1 MPSPNLGLK
10 FSLGSGCL
18 AALVIRSFAFP
29 NLSAAKTSLL
39 APILG
44 FCLAV
49 IWRIILYPKFFSP
62 FRDLPSPPGG
72 TFLNGQ
78 TWRILKQGSSAPL
91 GEWGNTIE
99 NDGIIRVNVALN
111 SERLLVTSIEGIAD
125 VLVRNADNW
134 RKPEALR
141 HSLASVI
148 GDGLIVSE
156 GNAHKVQRKN
166 MMTAF
171 TGPRVKALYPQFW
184 SRAYDGVEAIAQ
196 DVKKSVEM
204 GHASIKADASDG
216 EVGEV
221 AFTDWLRRITL
232 DNIGEVGFGFNFN
245 AIREP
250 ETEVNLTYEFLFKSH
265 ETHVAVTFLEAL
277 ADFFPVFWLQRLPI
291 QHNIRTRA
299 AVDTIRG
306 IIRGVIQAKRSPDDE
321 PSAAVDLI
329 SVAKSS
335 GAFDDESLVDQ
346 SMTFLVAGHET
357 VAGSLA
363 WGLVELCR
371 RPEMQARL
379 RDEVRSRLPSPADP
393 AAQVGERDF
402 HALPYL
408 QAFCSEVLRFYPSV
422 PATRRE
428 AIADT
433 VLLGRAIPR
442 GTQLLISPAATNR
455 SRALWGD
462 DAGEFNPERW
472 LLPGQ
477 ANNGG
482 ADSNYAN
489 LTFLHG
495 PRSCIG
501 ATFARAEFLCII
513 AAIVGRFEL
522 SFADADKGAEVLS
535 SGFTERP
542 KGDLLLRTRLIHGA
556 W

>member
-1 MPSPNLGLK
+1 M
-10 FSLGSGCL
+10 
-18 AALVIRSFAFP
+18 
-29 NLSAAKTSLL
+29 
-39 APILG
+39 
-44 FCLAV
+44 
-49 IWRIILYPKFFSP
+49 
-62 FRDLPSPPGG
+62 D
-72 TFLNGQ
+72 Q
-78 TWRILKQGSSAPL
+78 
-91 GEWGNTIE
+91 
-99 NDGIIRVNVALN
+99 
-111 SERLLVTSIEGIAD
+111 
-125 VLVRNADNW
+125 
-134 RKPEALR
+134 
-141 HSLASVI
+141 
-148 GDGLIVSE
+148 
-156 GNAHKVQRKN
+156 VQRKN

-495 PRSCIG
+495 EYSFSNEDGWRIQLSIDRLPMLPLPLPWLTCVFKGPRSCIG

>member
-1 MPSPNLGLK
+1 MPSLNFGLK
-10 FSLGSGCL
+10 FCLGSGCL
-18 AALVIRSFAFP
+18 AALVVRSLAFP
-29 NLSAAKTSLL
+29 NWSAANTSIVALVF
-39 APILG
+39 ASS
-44 FCLAV
+44 LAV
-49 IWRIILYPKFFSP
+49 IWRLILYPKFFSP

-78 TWRILKQGSSAPL
+78 TWKILEQGSSVPL
-91 GEWGNTIE
+91 EEWGNTIE
-99 NDGIIRVNVALN
+99 NDGMIRVNVALN

-156 GNAHKVQRKN
+156 GNAHKVQRRN
-166 MMTAF
+166 LVTAF

-184 SRAYDGVEAIAQ
+184 TRAYDGAEEIAQ
-196 DVKKSVEM
+196 EMKK
-204 GHASIKADASDG
+204 ANASDG
-216 EVGEV
+216 HVADV

-232 DNIGEVGFGFNFN
+232 DNIGEAGFGFSFN
-245 AIREP
+245 AIQNP
-250 ETEVNLTYEFLFKSH
+250 KTEVNLTYEFLFKSQ

-277 ADFFPVFWLQRLPI
+277 ADFLPVLWLQKLPI
-291 QHNIRTRA
+291 QHNIRTKA
-299 AVDTIRG
+299 AVDTIRS
-306 IIRGVIQAKRSPDDE
+306 IIRGVIQAKRTPEDD

-357 VAGSLA
+357 VAGSLG

-379 RDEVRSRLPSPADP
+379 RDEVRSGLPSPADP
-393 AAQVGERDF
+393 SARVSERDF
-402 HALPYL
+402 QALPYL

-428 AIADT
+428 AISDT
-433 VLLGRAIPR
+433 MLLGRAIPK

-455 SRALWGD
+455 SRELWGD
-462 DAGEFNPERW
+462 DAGQFKPERW
-472 LLPGQ
+472 LAPGQ
-477 ANNGG
+477 TNKGG
-482 ADSNYAN
+482 ANSNYAN

-501 ATFARAEFLCII
+501 ASFARAEFLCII
-513 AAIVGRFEL
+513 AVIVGRFEL
-522 SFADADKGAEVLS
+522 SFADPDKRVQVLN

-542 KGDLLLRTRLIHGA
+542 AGDLLLRTKLVHGA